1 MKKKTY
7 IQPMSEQEVWAPLLL
22 QEFTGSSDD
31 VHVGGEDDSD
41 EDPRAKE
48 EAEDF
53 VWGNLW

>member
-1 MKKKTY
+1 MKKKIY
-7 IQPMSEQEVWAPLLL
+7 IAPVSEQEVWAPLLL
-22 QEFTGSSDD
+22 QEFTSSSDD

-48 EAEDF
+48 VEDF

>member
-1 MKKKTY
+1 MNKKIY
-7 IQPMSEQEVWAPLLL
+7 IQPMSEQEVWTPLLL

-53 VWGNLW
+53 VWGTLW

>member
-1 MKKKTY
+1 MKKKIY

-31 VHVGGEDDSD
+31 VIVGGEDDSD

-48 EAEDF
+48 INDEA
-53 VWGNLW
+53 WGTLW

>member
-1 MKKKTY
+1 MKKKIY

-48 EAEDF
+48 VEDF

>member
-1 MKKKTY
+1 MKKKIY

-31 VHVGGEDDSD
+31 VIVGGEDDSD

-48 EAEDF
+48 INDD
-53 VWGNLW
+53 VWGTLW